1 MALVTAMAWVQS
13 WPGNFY
19 MPWVWPKKKRKH
31 ELKSLKVLDKIQTW
45 HLLTQGSGLMRLKYV
60 SLQNLRGNVLTATR
74 MSKAMDSSKLQRIM
88 RRFQNKS
95 LMI

>member
-60 SLQNLRGNVLTATR
+60 SLQNLRGKCANCHQNVQ
-74 MSKAMDSSKLQRIM
+74 SNG
-88 RRFQNKS
+88 FQQ
-95 LMI
+95 ITEDHA